1 MKLEVTELGPVKRA
15 VKIEVPAEDV
25 TKRFQEAYADLNRQV
40 HVPGFR
46 PGKAPLA
53 LLEKRYAKAVEDDVL
68 RQLIPDYYERA
79 MKEAGFSPVAVDI
92 PPLERIKIK
101 KGAPLVFTT
110 TVEIKPVFE
119 LREYKGITL
128 KQDKRTIAEE
138 DVDKAM
144 QILRQQHADLEAV
157 REDRTIVEGD
167 YVQVRIETFEVKGL
181 PAETRTETHLLR
193 VGDKTPVKGLVLDDA
208 LIGKNKGAAIEVSQ
222 EAPAGF
228 SDVRLAGKTLT
239 VRGAVQE
246 IKTKVLPELDD
257 EFAKD
262 LGDFKTLAELREK
275 VRKQL
280 EQDLKRDTE
289 EHYKDLCMKRLVE
302 IHHFDAPES
311 LVQRELDTIVR
322 EKWTRHRHLS
332 GAHAPG
338 AQQRPAE
345 PAPDPRKLRE
355 ETLPEATYRVRL
367 GLILEAIATKE
378 GMTVTE
384 ADIENECRQMARAMK
399 VEPAEVKK
407 LLLSG
412 GRDALEDL
420 KSRILAERALQF
432 VYEKAIIQVG

>member
-40 HVPGFR
+40 HIPGFR

-68 RQLIPDYYERA
+68 RQLIPDYYQRA

-110 TVEIKPVFE
+110 TVEIKPIFE

-128 KQDKRTIAEE
+128 KQYKRAVAEE

-144 QILRQQHADLEAV
+144 QILRQQHANLEAV
-157 REDRTIVEGD
+157 RDDREIIEGD
-167 YVQVRIETFEVKGL
+167 YAQVRIEAFEVRGL
-181 PAETRTETHLLR
+181 PAETKSENHLVR
-193 VGDKTPVKGLVLDDA
+193 IGDKIPVKGVVLDDA
-208 LIGKNKGAAIEVSQ
+208 LLGKKKGAAIEVSQ

-239 VRGAVQE
+239 VRGSVQE

-262 LGDFKTLAELREK
+262 LGDFRTLPDLREK
-275 VRKQL
+275 VKKQL
-280 EQDLKRDTE
+280 EQDLKHDIE

-302 IHHFDAPES
+302 IHHFEAPES
-311 LVQRELDTIVR
+311 LVQREMDTIVQ
-322 EKWTRHRHLS
+322 EKWTRYQRLS
-332 GAHAPG
+332 GAHALG
-338 AQQRPAE
+338 VQGSQAKA
-345 PAPDPRKLRE
+345 APDLRKLRE
-355 ETLPEATYRVRL
+355 ESLPEATYRVRL
-367 GLILEAIATKE
+367 GLILEAIAKKE
-378 GMTVTE
+378 GITVTE
-384 ADIENECRQMARAMK
+384 ADIEQECKQMARAMK
-399 VEPAEVKK
+399 VEVSEVKK

-412 GRDALEDL
+412 GGDALEDL